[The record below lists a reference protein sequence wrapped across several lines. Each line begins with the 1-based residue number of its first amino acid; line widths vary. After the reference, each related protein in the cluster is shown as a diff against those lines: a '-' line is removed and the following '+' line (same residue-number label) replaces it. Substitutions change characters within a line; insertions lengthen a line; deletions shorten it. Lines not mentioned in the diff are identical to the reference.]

1 MQNMERKNSLYDA
14 KYEKKTESAKKESNT
29 NRAGQTAE
37 QQIYTTTTNWN
48 NKNDKCT

>member
-1 MQNMERKNSLYDA
+1 MQNMERKNSLHA